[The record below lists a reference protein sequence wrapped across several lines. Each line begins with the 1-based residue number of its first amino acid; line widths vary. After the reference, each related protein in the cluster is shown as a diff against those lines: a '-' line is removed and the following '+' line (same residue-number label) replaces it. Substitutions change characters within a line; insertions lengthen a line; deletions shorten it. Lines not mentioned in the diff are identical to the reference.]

1 MTLFLVR
8 REYNAGYFIM
18 KEASIKNFR
27 KKHAGEKTHLWS
39 KLNFVTLLLKFQ
51 SANSYCFAVPKHL
64 LSKLSLLPN
73 T

>member
-27 KKHAGEKTHLWS
+27 KKHAGEKPTS
-39 KLNFVTLLLKFQ
+39 G
-51 SANSYCFAVPKHL
+51 
-64 LSKLSLLPN
+64 PN
-73 T
+73 